1 MKKKEIEAHLRIVEQ
16 EIQKLQKK
24 LERYP
29 EGKISC
35 LKNGKYVKWYHVTE
49 EKRKYIPKSDI
60 KFAKKLVEKQYIQAK
75 LEDAIMEQKA
85 LSKYMKTVNGYEP
98 KEELFFQNLFYG
110 EIVSEKI
117 HKTDMSA
124 WANADY
130 QRNPFHP
137 EMLKYESIS
146 GNILRSK
153 SELIIDQLLFMYQIP
168 YRYECKLELGEA
180 TLYPDFTILHPRTGK
195 IYYWEHFGIMDSQ
208 KYSQKAFRKLEL
220 YCENGYV
227 PTVNLLTTFE
237 TLDVP
242 LDAIKVETMIKQYF
256 E

>member
-35 LKNGKYVKWYHVTE
+35 LKNGK
-49 EKRKYIPKSDI
+49 
-60 KFAKKLVEKQYIQAK
+60 YIQAK

-110 EIVSEKI
+110 EIVSEKM

-124 WANADY
+124 N
-130 QRNPFHP
+130 
-137 EMLKYESIS
+137 
-146 GNILRSK
+146 
-153 SELIIDQLLFMYQIP
+153 
-168 YRYECKLELGEA
+168 
-180 TLYPDFTILHPRTGK
+180 
-195 IYYWEHFGIMDSQ
+195 
-208 KYSQKAFRKLEL
+208 
-220 YCENGYV
+220 
-227 PTVNLLTTFE
+227 
-237 TLDVP
+237 
-242 LDAIKVETMIKQYF
+242 
-256 E
+256 